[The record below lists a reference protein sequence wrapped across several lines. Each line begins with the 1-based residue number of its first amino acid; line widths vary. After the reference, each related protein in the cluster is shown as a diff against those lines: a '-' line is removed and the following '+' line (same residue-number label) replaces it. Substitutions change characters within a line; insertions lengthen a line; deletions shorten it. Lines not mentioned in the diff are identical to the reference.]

1 MYLGFHLDPI
11 HHVHWNNLVDPVR
24 YEVTTPAGTTVTPA
38 SDSAPTVEQPSD
50 NDPRE
55 FLVEVKDWHAGDSLA
70 LTVLYFACDEEDR
83 WCRAVT
89 QHYTLH
95 LERDAFGGGVIGR
108 SFRGP
113 GQQRG
118 RRGGFDL
125 MSFDADEDGLISKE
139 EAPDRL
145 KQRFDQMDSNGDG
158 FLDEKEFQAMRE
170 RMRRGRGPGG

>member
-1 MYLGFHLDPI
+1 MPACC
-11 HHVHWNNLVDPVR
+11 R
-24 YEVTTPAGTTVTPA
+24 TTGTTS
-38 SDSAPTVEQPSD
+38 SDAAPKVEQPSD

-55 FLVEVKDWHAGDSLA
+55 FLVDVENWQAGDSLA
-70 LTVLYFACDEEDR
+70 LAVVYFACDEDDR

-113 GQQRG
+113 GRQAG
-118 RRGGFDL
+118 MRGGFDL

-145 KQRFDQMDSNGDG
+145 KQRFDQLDSNGDG

-170 RMRRGRGPGG
+170 RMRRGRGPGR